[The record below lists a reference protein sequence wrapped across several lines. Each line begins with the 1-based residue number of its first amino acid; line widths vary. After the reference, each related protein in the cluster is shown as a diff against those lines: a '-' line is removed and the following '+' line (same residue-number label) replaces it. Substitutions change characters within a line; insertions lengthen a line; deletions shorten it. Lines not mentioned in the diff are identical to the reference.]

1 MANIATS
8 GSFLPTTVNTPVDA
22 RIVINSK
29 SEIVNMEKPY
39 VGMVFYVKD
48 EDAFYVVVSLKS
60 SSVNGIIVNNTAVN
74 EYRALIESMV
84 EFATPAEV
92 QNMLKNVGII

>member
-29 SEIVNMEKPY
+29 SEIANMAKPY
-39 VGMVFYVKD
+39 VGMIFYVKD
-48 EDAFYVVVSLKS
+48 EDAFYVVTSLKS
-60 SSVNGIIVNNTAVN
+60 SSINGIIVNNTAVN
-74 EYRALIESMV
+74 EYRPLVGATLQ
-84 EFATPAEV
+84 FATAAEV
-92 QNMLKNVGII
+92 QNMLKNVGIL